1 MKSQQQVNQDGT
13 KRTLSNRHVQMIA
26 IGGTIGTGL
35 FLGSGNSIS
44 KAGPSIILVY
54 MIIGAFF
61 FLMMRAIG
69 EMLYEDPDQHT
80 FVAFITKYIGE
91 RAGNFAGW
99 SYWIGLVFLAMAE
112 LTAIATY
119 IKFWFPQANTSLVEI
134 LFLILLTSLNL
145 IAARIFAEAE
155 FWFAMIKIIAIISMI
170 ITGIILIFTGF
181 KAPDGNYATFG
192 NIFKGFQMFPHGI
205 ATFVASFPMVFFA
218 FQGMEFIS
226 ITIGE
231 TKEPRKVL
239 KKAINETIYRI
250 LIFYIGAMVIIM
262 SITPWQTIN
271 PGQSPFVE
279 VFALAGLPAAATV
292 INFVVLTSAASALN
306 SAIFSAGRHFYQLAE
321 ESHSPV
327 FRHFDKIS
335 KTGVPARGILAS
347 AALMLIAPIISL
359 VPQIGSAFVF
369 VTSVSS
375 DMYII
380 VYALAV
386 YSHRKYKLSQDYLA
400 DGFKM
405 PFYKFT
411 SPATL
416 AFFGLIF
423 VSLFFNK
430 TSLLP
435 ALGAIVWTVLFNLFG
450 WLKSRRAKGTA
461 S

>member
-1 MKSQQQVNQDGT
+1 MSNQEVNKDGT

-44 KAGPSIILVY
+44 KAGTSIILVY
-54 MIIGAFF
+54 LIIGGFF

-69 EMLYEDPDQHT
+69 EMLYADPDQHT
-80 FVAFITKYIGE
+80 FVAVITKYLGE
-91 RAGNFAGW
+91 RAGNFAGC

-119 IKFWFPQANTSLVEI
+119 IKFWFPNLNASLIELV
-134 LFLILLTSLNL
+134 FLVLLTSLNL
-145 IAARIFAEAE
+145 IAARIFAETE
-155 FWFAMIKIIAIISMI
+155 FWFAMIKIVAILSMI
-170 ITGIILIFTGF
+170 ITGIILVMTGF
-181 KAPDGNYATFG
+181 KSPDGNIASFG
-192 NIFKGFQMFPHGI
+192 NIFHGFEMFPHGVK
-205 ATFVASFPMVFFA
+205 TFVASFPLVFFA

-231 TKEPRKVL
+231 TKNPREVL
-239 KKAINETIYRI
+239 KKAVNETIYRI

-262 SITPWQTIN
+262 SITPWQTID
-271 PGQSPFVE
+271 PTESPFVQ
-279 VFALAGLPAAATV
+279 VFSLAGLSAAATI

-306 SAIFSAGRHFYQLAE
+306 SAIFSAGRHFYQLSSEARA
-321 ESHSPV
+321 PF
-327 FRHFDKIS
+327 FRIFDKIS

-347 AALMLIAPIISL
+347 AALILIGPLLTLI
-359 VPQIGSAFVF
+359 PQIGSAFIF

-380 VYALAV
+380 VYAMAV
-386 YSHRKYKLSQDYLA
+386 YSHRKYKTSQDYLA

-405 PFYKFT
+405 PFYRVT

-416 AFFGLIF
+416 CFFAAIF
-423 VSLFFNK
+423 ISLFFNK
-430 TSLLP
+430 TSLYP
-435 ALGAIVWTVLFNLFG
+435 AIGAVVWTIVFNLFG
-450 WLKSRRAKGTA
+450 RLKRG
-461 S
+461 